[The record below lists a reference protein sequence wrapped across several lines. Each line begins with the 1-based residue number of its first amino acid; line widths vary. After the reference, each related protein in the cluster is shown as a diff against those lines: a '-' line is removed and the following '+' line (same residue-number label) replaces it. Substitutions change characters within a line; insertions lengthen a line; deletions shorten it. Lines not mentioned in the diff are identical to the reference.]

1 MPAGGKGEGI
11 GGLKSFIL
19 PAATLGLAASAS
31 YLRLTRSAMLEI
43 LDSEFVKLARAKG
56 VGSQMVIWKHAFKN
70 ALIQP
75 LTGMTLG
82 LVGLLNGAVLTETIF
97 AWPGMGN
104 MAITAVNNNDFPVLQ
119 AVVFF
124 FTVLIVGMTFVADL
138 AYAFIDPRIR
148 YR

>member
-1 MPAGGKGEGI
+1 
-11 GGLKSFIL
+11 
-19 PAATLGLAASAS
+19 
-31 YLRLTRSAMLEI
+31 
-43 LDSEFVKLARAKG
+43 LDSEYIRLARAKG
-56 VGSQMVIWKHAFKN
+56 VGSRTVIWKHAFRN

-97 AWPGMGN
+97 AWPGMGD

-124 FTVLIVGMTFVADL
+124 FTVLIVAMTFVSDL
-138 AYAFIDPRIR
+138 AYAVIDPRIR
-148 YR
+148 YD